1 MVWDASGAGSGAAGM
16 LSRAATRPMTYR
28 EVWMRSEPT
37 FYALDAGMPATDIAA
52 FGAMCEPVWCS
63 NRTAGTCADPAWR
76 PAHPYPDFPFD
87 SNEI

>member
-28 EVWMRSEPT
+28 EVWLRSEPT

-52 FGAMCEPVWCS
+52 FGAM
-63 NRTAGTCADPAWR
+63 
-76 PAHPYPDFPFD
+76 
-87 SNEI
+87 